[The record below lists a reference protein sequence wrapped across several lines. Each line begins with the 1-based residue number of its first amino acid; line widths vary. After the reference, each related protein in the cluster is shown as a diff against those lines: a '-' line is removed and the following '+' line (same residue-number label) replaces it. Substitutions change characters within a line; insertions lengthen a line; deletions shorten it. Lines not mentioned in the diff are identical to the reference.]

1 MTGPTI
7 AAIDWPAWAFVFA
20 TLLGA
25 LYFWRESRNPKST
38 FRLIQFVT
46 NADGTGNSASLAYV
60 LSLVVSIWY
69 TWYETMNGRGSTE
82 LILAVTG
89 VFVTGGVLRSG
100 ITAYRY
106 AATTPQT
113 TTMDTTT
120 TTTETR
126 GPP

>member
-1 MTGPTI
+1 M

-25 LYFWRESRNPKST
+25 LYFWRESANNRST

-60 LSLVVSIWY
+60 LSLLVSIWY
-69 TWYETMNGRGSTE
+69 TWYQTMNGRGSTE

-89 VFVTGGVLRSG
+89 VFVSGGVLRSWS
-100 ITAYRY
+100 TAYRDVK
-106 AATTPQT
+106 TTPQT
-113 TTMDTTT
+113 TTLDTTT